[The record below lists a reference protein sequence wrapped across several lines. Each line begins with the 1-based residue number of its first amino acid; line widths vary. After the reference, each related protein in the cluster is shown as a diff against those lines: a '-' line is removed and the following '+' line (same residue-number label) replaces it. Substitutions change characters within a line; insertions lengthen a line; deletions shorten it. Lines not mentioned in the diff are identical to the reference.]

1 MALWRTVVPVKRK
14 IDKKNWFLLRYL
26 SVLFVQHH
34 STSSLFSVSYVLML
48 YMLYLSICIV
58 KHYFTVQN
66 IDFLSIS
73 CCWHTLQPH
82 RLTGTT
88 VLQSAISDFTGLIPF
103 LFQCYNIQIHYDHAK
118 MINVSAKPWYDRYT
132 MSWITVWSLNIYLL
146 EEKCVCHASNWPTDL
161 VNVYPMLLVSLS
173 CVPYVASFS
182 VLCTLCC

>member
-1 MALWRTVVPVKRK
+1 MERTRIQRCWISAYYIHKNRSSIYISRVKWCFDDDDISLSYVWMNLYWTFTAMRTDWYKIKQHVHKGNTCMYIMSSK
-14 IDKKNWFLLRYL
+14 IDKTNWFLLRYL

-34 STSSLFSVSYVLML
+34 STWSLFSFSYVLKL

-88 VLQSAISDFTGLIPF
+88 VLQSAISDFTGLITF
-103 LFQCYNIQIHYDHAK
+103 LFQCYIIQIH
-118 MINVSAKPWYDRYT
+118 
-132 MSWITVWSLNIYLL
+132 MSYL
-146 EEKCVCHASNWPTDL
+146 
-161 VNVYPMLLVSLS
+161 
-173 CVPYVASFS
+173 
-182 VLCTLCC
+182 